1 VEQKRPDEEN
11 RRKSSMNGK
20 QLFTLLGAVAI
31 VVYVYQRF
39 LSPRCTWCGA
49 ALQILA
55 TGQTLACPSCG
66 RIK

>member
-1 VEQKRPDEEN
+1 M
-11 RRKSSMNGK
+11 SGK

-39 LSPRCTWCGA
+39 LNPRCTWCGV
-49 ALQILA
+49 ALQVLA